1 MQAVPDAELCEA
13 HVRAGYYLT
22 AGGRRLS
29 VCGPMARKILLVEDD
44 GYLRDAI
51 EDVLEDRGFDVIPAG
66 NGKQALDFLAMDRAA
81 PPDLMILDL
90 MLPLITG
97 WQVLEIVRRDPRYDH
112 MPVLVLTGVS
122 QDRPVGATAILH
134 KPVPPDTLVREVE
147 AGFAGTLDSPAGVSS

>member
-1 MQAVPDAELCEA
+1 
-13 HVRAGYYLT
+13 
-22 AGGRRLS
+22 
-29 VCGPMARKILLVEDD
+29 MARKILLVEDD
-44 GYLRDAI
+44 GCLRDAI
-51 EDVLEDRGFDVIPAG
+51 EDFLEDYGFEVVPAC

-97 WQVLEIVRRDPRYDH
+97 WQVLEIVRRDPRYDQ

-134 KPVPPDTLVREVE
+134 KPLAPELLVREVE
-147 AGFAGTLDSPAGVSS
+147 AGFAGGLPSPAGVAS